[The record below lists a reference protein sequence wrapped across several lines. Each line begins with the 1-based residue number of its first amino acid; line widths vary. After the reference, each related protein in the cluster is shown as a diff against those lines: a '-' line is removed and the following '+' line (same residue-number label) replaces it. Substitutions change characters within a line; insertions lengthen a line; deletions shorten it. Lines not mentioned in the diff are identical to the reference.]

1 VNLGWSG
8 VVLIVLVLVALTVT
22 APFRD
27 VTRRRLERFALRQA
41 LPITVDNGMQVIRYL
56 ATTRRWRG
64 LGLLVAVLVQVAY
77 EATLD
82 RGYTPHVTGGAFFAG
97 WFVGAV
103 VAEWRIAGVPVGEH
117 RAASLARRRLTGYV
131 ARPALALVAVAW
143 SAVVSVELL
152 VAADVLPRRPDA
164 RWAPWL
170 ELGLTVVSG
179 AAIVLAARRVL
190 TRPQPLAAPD
200 VLAADDALRS
210 RSLYVLVGSA
220 LALGGYLGAQI
231 IVASG
236 FQGPGTTYEL
246 AENLE
251 LLGALVLPIAGFL
264 LARSPR
270 RRPVRRPAVPVAA

>member
-1 VNLGWSG
+1 VDTSWSG
-8 VVLIVLVLVALTVT
+8 FAVLALIVVVLTVT
-22 APFRD
+22 LPFRD

-41 LPITVDNGMQVIRYL
+41 LPITVDNGMLVIRYL

-64 LGLLVAVLVQVAY
+64 CCLLAAVLINVAY
-77 EATLD
+77 QATLD
-82 RGYTPHVTGGAFFAG
+82 KGFAVHISGGAMFAG

-103 VAEWRIAGVPVGEH
+103 LAEWRIAAVPVGQY
-117 RAASLARRRLTGYV
+117 RAASLNRRRLTEYV
-131 ARPALALVAVAW
+131 AWPAVALAIAVWCVVVTTEALVAV
-143 SAVVSVELL
+143 E
-152 VAADVLPRRPDA
+152 VLPLRSDA

-170 ELGLTVVSG
+170 EIGLTVFSG
-179 AAIVLAARRVL
+179 VAILLAARRVL
-190 TRPQPLAAPD
+190 DRPQPLAAPD

-231 IVASG
+231 VVASN
-236 FQGPGTTYEL
+236 FQGPGSGYQL
-246 AENLE
+246 VENLE

-264 LARSPR
+264 IARSPR